1 MLSLLSSSNFL
12 SPSELALPLNDPS
25 LFLPTPFAPG
35 HNANTVQRHTAQAP
49 IPSVPVA
56 AIAPIAAAAIPA
68 VFATLP
74 AALPVVTSIQQITTL
89 PNPAAAALPQQ
100 QLLQHAAALPQQQ
113 LLQQLAAAYGVRTDQ
128 LGGLPQAAIM
138 GGLNPQSQALLNAG
152 LNAFAVNPG
161 AANPLNPT
169 ADLSLLG
176 VAGIQGPLNPGLAGL
191 ADTLNPAGPLNPG
204 LAGLAGALNPAS
216 LAGLGAFSGLNPGL
230 AAAAG
235 GLNLPGMPISA
246 VGMNNPL
253 LAGQQ
258 PFYVTNS
265 SGATSPNTSLLM
277 QEHFKQMAYAAAP
290 QISAASGVVGAAM
303 AEGDQKAAGNS
314 KKKKA
319 SPALSQGGEP
329 LIKSREARWII
340 RYNEL
345 LDVSLLDFVFKPCVI
360 QPILGNS
367 FVFDSTFIHYDSP
380 FSFGV
385 SMAIAG
391 CHTATLQ
398 IVS

>member
-1 MLSLLSSSNFL
+1 M
-12 SPSELALPLNDPS
+12 ALPLNDPS

-35 HNANTVQRHTAQAP
+35 QNANTVQRHTAQAP

-74 AALPVVTSIQQITTL
+74 ALPVVTSIQQITTL

-113 LLQQLAAAYGVRTDQ
+113 LLQQLAAAYGARTDQ
-128 LGGLPQAAIM
+128 LGGLSQAAIM

>member
-35 HNANTVQRHTAQAP
+35 QNANTVQRHTAQAP

-230 AAAAG
+230 A
-235 GLNLPGMPISA
+235 
-246 VGMNNPL
+246 
-253 LAGQQ
+253 
-258 PFYVTNS
+258 
-265 SGATSPNTSLLM
+265 
-277 QEHFKQMAYAAAP
+277 
-290 QISAASGVVGAAM
+290 
-303 AEGDQKAAGNS
+303 
-314 KKKKA
+314 
-319 SPALSQGGEP
+319 
-329 LIKSREARWII
+329 
-340 RYNEL
+340 
-345 LDVSLLDFVFKPCVI
+345 C
-360 QPILGNS
+360 
-367 FVFDSTFIHYDSP
+367 
-380 FSFGV
+380 
-385 SMAIAG
+385 G
-391 CHTATLQ
+391 C
-398 IVS
+398 

>member
-1 MLSLLSSSNFL
+1 M
-12 SPSELALPLNDPS
+12 ALPLNDPS

-35 HNANTVQRHTAQAP
+35 QNANTVQRHTTQAP
-49 IPSVPVA
+49 IPSVQVA

-68 VFATLP
+68 VSATLP
-74 AALPVVTSIQQITTL
+74 AALPAATSIQQITTL
-89 PNPAAAALPQQ
+89 PNSAAAALPQQ

-128 LGGLPQAAIM
+128 LGGLPQAAMM
-138 GGLNPQSQALLNAG
+138 GGLNPQSQALLNSG
-152 LNAFAVNPG
+152 LNAFAVNPAVLG

-191 ADTLNPAGPLNPG
+191 AGTLNPAGPLNPG
-204 LAGLAGALNPAS
+204 LAGLASALNPAS

-258 PFYVTNS
+258 PSYVTNS

-277 QEHFKQMAYAAAP
+277 QEHFKQMANAAAP
-290 QISAASGVVGAAM
+290 QMSAASGVVGAAM